1 MPVRITDVKAVARG
15 VIFFALGLFVIVVG
29 HHYPIGSPTN
39 MGPGYFP
46 MLVGGVLIALAGVN
60 ICLGLGRHDTIAP
73 APIFAV
79 YPLVMITL
87 GVAAFAL
94 FIERAGLVAAVAALV
109 ILVCLGGGKRR
120 IGELIVILLVL
131 EGVASALFVFG
142 LGMPVAYLFGR

>member
-1 MPVRITDVKAVARG
+1 MAVRITDVKAVARG
-15 VIFFALGLFVIVVG
+15 AIFFALGLFAIVVG
-29 HHYPIGSPTN
+29 HHYPIGSLTN

-46 MLVGGVLIALAGVN
+46 MLVSGVLIGLAGVN
-60 ICLGLGRHDTIAP
+60 IYLGLGRRDTVAP
-73 APIFAV
+73 APAFAL

-94 FIERAGLVAAVAALV
+94 LIERAGLVAAVAALV
-109 ILVCLGGGKRR
+109 ILSCLGGGKRR

-131 EGVASALFVFG
+131 ESVASALFVFG